1 MEAMLAKLDAEDKE
15 KADYESKDFFKMH
28 SMADTSEHLLNG
40 AFDDTEA
47 QEFSQMK
54 SGLKAA
60 ILGGDD

>member
-28 SMADTSEHLLNG
+28 SMADTSEHLLDG

-47 QEFSQMK
+47 
-54 SGLKAA
+54 
-60 ILGGDD
+60 